1 MQPRDVPQAMAGLR
15 PSLAASDLD
24 EPTGDPRPNVRPP
37 NAADDDDMERLM
49 AAADQEAHVV
59 RRGEMLEGTVVSIDR
74 DGVLVDVGTKSEGL
88 IPLAEVQKLVDEQQL
103 RVGDSVFVMVVQGEG
118 RSDHA
123 ILSLNRARSERGWGT
138 VQKYLDE
145 AILFPTR
152 VVEVNRGG
160 LVVEVEGLR
169 GFVPFGQVSRLR
181 AGTAGPDA
189 EKALAELVGQTIS
202 VKAIEVN
209 RGRNRLILSE
219 RLAAQELRSQRREKL
234 LVELKE
240 GDVRHGRVSG
250 LSDFGAFVDLGGAD
264 GLVHLSELAWHP
276 VSNPAEVVTV
286 GDEVDVL
293 VLGVDRERGKVSL
306 SLRRTQPEPWATALE
321 RYPVGSLVTGRITRL
336 ATFGAFVRLDDGIEG
351 LIHVSELRDQ
361 HVVHPKNVVK
371 EGDVVTVRVLRVE
384 PERRRLGLS
393 LRQVDTMDDSEGPM
407 QMSFGPDS

>member
-1 MQPRDVPQAMAGLR
+1 
-15 PSLAASDLD
+15 
-24 EPTGDPRPNVRPP
+24 
-37 NAADDDDMERLM
+37 
-49 AAADQEAHVV
+49 
-59 RRGEMLEGTVVSIDR
+59 
-74 DGVLVDVGTKSEGL
+74 
-88 IPLAEVQKLVDEQQL
+88 
-103 RVGDSVFVMVVQGEG
+103 
-118 RSDHA
+118 
-123 ILSLNRARSERGWGT
+123 
-138 VQKYLDE
+138 
-145 AILFPTR
+145 
-152 VVEVNRGG
+152 

-240 GDVRHGRVSG
+240 GDVRRGRVSG

-336 ATFGAFVRLDDGIEG
+336 AAFGAFVRLDDGIEG
-351 LIHVSELRDQ
+351 LIHVSELSDQ

-371 EGDVVTVRVLRVE
+371 EGDVVTARVLRVE

-393 LRQVDTMDDSEGPM
+393 LRQAERLDDSEGTI